1 MFLLKKL
8 VSYLLLPLPV
18 ALALL
23 VAGLALLWFTTRQR
37 TGKVLIT
44 TALGVLLISSSA
56 VCAGWTRGRLRAEFN
71 PLQSLADAPGT
82 RWIVVLGS
90 GYSDAPRV
98 PPTFRVDSTG
108 LERLVEAIRLYRT
121 RPGAKLVLSGGTFWG
136 KLSQA
141 EALAQAAEALG
152 VPRSDLVL
160 EAASDD
166 TQDEAVLVHAI
177 VHDDPFV
184 LVTSILHM
192 RRSMRLFRKQ
202 GMKPVPAPAGFW
214 PNHFSMLPS
223 SGQLVT
229 TDAIEHEYVGMLW
242 SLLRGT
248 I

>member
-1 MFLLKKL
+1 MFLKKL

-23 VAGLALLWFTTRQR
+23 LAGVVLLWFTTRQR
-37 TGKVLIT
+37 TGKVLVT

-56 VCAGWTRGRLRAEFN
+56 VCAGWIRGLRTEFK

-98 PPTFRVDSTG
+98 PPTFRLDSTG

-121 RPGAKLVLSGGTFWG
+121 GPGAKLVLSGGTFWG
-136 KLSQA
+136 HLSQA

-152 VPRSDLVL
+152 VPRTDMVL

-166 TQDEAVLVHAI
+166 TQDEAVLVHPI
-177 VHDDPFV
+177 VRDEPLV
-184 LVTSILHM
+184 LVTSMLHM
-192 RRSMRLFRKQ
+192 RRSMRLFQKQ
-202 GMKPVPAPAGFW
+202 GMKPVPAPAGYW
-214 PNHFSMLPS
+214 PNQSSLLPS
-223 SGQLVT
+223 SGQLTT
-229 TDAIEHEYVGMLW
+229 TDAAEHEYVGMLW